1 MLLALTSNKSIFFM
15 GHNILLL
22 SFWVLSTC
30 LVFRWS
36 AAQCYCWSMHRYVYA
51 WNIVNS
57 LIKIIRKV
65 YGMSKILF
73 QLCCYIW
80 RYSRICSKWLIV
92 YVYFKTICLFTFFFW
107 FYIIVHFDFSNSFKL
122 LKTKIYFAFCLIFSI
137 ISKMQHATT

>member
-1 MLLALTSNKSIFFM
+1 MLLALTSNKSIFSM

-92 YVYFKTICLFTFFFW
+92 YVYFKTICLFIFFFW
-107 FYIIVHFDFSNSFKL
+107 FYIEEHFDCLNSCKF
-122 LKTKIYFAFCLIFSI
+122 LKTINLLCVLLNFKHYF
-137 ISKMQHATT
+137 KMQHATT